1 MKSSA
6 FNVYDTY
13 SSDLKLSRKFRVV
26 TMNTTMNTDIR
37 KDLKTEITVN
47 LEYMRTELKVNK
59 KRN

>member
-26 TMNTTMNTDIR
+26 TMNTDIR